1 MIAFLPYRGIGW
13 FVITVM
19 IVAYLFICRYVGGG
33 RGSALRGCAYSVPC
47 FY

>member
-1 MIAFLPYRGIGW
+1 MIAFLPCRGIGW

-19 IVAYLFICRYVGGG
+19 IVAYLIIVRYVLSG